1 MTIPSITDIVALIG
15 ILVMLWKTFFS
26 KSDKKKLQ
34 VEVDKIEA
42 ENDKTAAETADKYE
56 DALDKQ
62 LTRISRLENII
73 ALYDKKFL
81 DQEKRFYDQEIR
93 IAKLEKENKKLV
105 RKLDDRDS
113 TIDCLEVYYRELAQK
128 ACAGGIEGIVTD
140 PPCFKTDDEE

>member
-34 VEVDKIEA
+34 VEVDKLEA
-42 ENDKTAAETADKYE
+42 ENDKTAAEPADKYE

-105 RKLDDRDS
+105 RKLDERDS

-128 ACAGGIEGIVTD
+128 ACAVGIADVVID
-140 PPCFKTDDEE
+140 PPCFKYEEE